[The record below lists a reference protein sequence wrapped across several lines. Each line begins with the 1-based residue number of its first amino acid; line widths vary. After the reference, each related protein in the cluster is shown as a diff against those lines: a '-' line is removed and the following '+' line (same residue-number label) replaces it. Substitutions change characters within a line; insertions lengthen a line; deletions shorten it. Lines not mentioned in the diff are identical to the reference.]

1 MKILII
7 SSNLIGDTIL
17 STGVVNYFH
26 KKHPNSKF
34 TFLIGPSAGQIY
46 SNFSAKEKIIMIKK
60 RKFNFHWFDMYISVS
75 KINWDVVIDFRSS
88 LISYFLK
95 TKKKYIFKKNKN
107 LNHLDQ
113 LKDFFN
119 IENLSLFISTSE
131 AEEVEARHVI
141 NDKYKYVVLFPGGNW
156 KPKIWPSKY
165 FNKLIQAL
173 NDNFSN
179 IKFIIVG
186 SIEEKKKYFDDIK
199 KNFPENIFIDLMG
212 KSLTSTSAY
221 MNKCNLFIGNDS
233 GLMHLSVA
241 SNLKTIALFGPT
253 NEKIYGHYD
262 SNSFIIRTK
271 ESYEDLNKNTIDIT
285 KSYME
290 SIEPEQILNFIIKNK
305 LL

>member
-17 STGVVNYFH
+17 STGIINYFH
-26 KKHPNSKF
+26 KKYPLAKF

-46 SNFSAKEKIIMIKK
+46 KNFSAKEKIIMIKK
-60 RKFNFHWFDMYISVS
+60 RRFNFHWIKMYISVY
-75 KINWDVVIDFRSS
+75 KINWDIVIDFRSS
-88 LISYFLK
+88 LISYLLK
-95 TKKKYIFKKNKN
+95 KRKKYIFKKNKN
-107 LNHLDQ
+107 FNHMGQ
-113 LKDFFN
+113 LKDYFN
-119 IENLSLFISTSE
+119 LKELSLSISTSKNE
-131 AEEVEARHVI
+131 KLEVSQIISDEYRYI
-141 NDKYKYVVLFPGGNW
+141 VLFPGGNW
-156 KPKIWPSKY
+156 KPKIWPIKF
-165 FNKLIQAL
+165 FNQLIHIL

-179 IKFIIVG
+179 LRFIIVG
-186 SIEEKKKYFDDIK
+186 SLPEKEIYFNDIK
-199 KNFPENIFIDLMG
+199 KNLHDKFFIDLMG

-262 SNSFIIRTK
+262 SNSFVIRTK
-271 ESYEDLNKNTIDIT
+271 ESYEDLNKNTIDVT

>member
-1 MKILII
+1 
-7 SSNLIGDTIL
+7 
-17 STGVVNYFH
+17 
-26 KKHPNSKF
+26 
-34 TFLIGPSAGQIY
+34 
-46 SNFSAKEKIIMIKK
+46 
-60 RKFNFHWFDMYISVS
+60 
-75 KINWDVVIDFRSS
+75 
-88 LISYFLK
+88 
-95 TKKKYIFKKNKN
+95 
-107 LNHLDQ
+107 
-113 LKDFFN
+113 
-119 IENLSLFISTSE
+119 
-131 AEEVEARHVI
+131 
-141 NDKYKYVVLFPGGNW
+141 
-156 KPKIWPSKY
+156 
-165 FNKLIQAL
+165 
-173 NDNFSN
+173 
-179 IKFIIVG
+179 
-186 SIEEKKKYFDDIK
+186 
-199 KNFPENIFIDLMG
+199 MG